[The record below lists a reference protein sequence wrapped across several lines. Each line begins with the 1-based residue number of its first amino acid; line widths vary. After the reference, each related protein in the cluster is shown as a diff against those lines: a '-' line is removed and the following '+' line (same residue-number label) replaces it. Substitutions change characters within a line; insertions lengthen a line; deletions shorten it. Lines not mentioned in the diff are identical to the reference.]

1 MGPAESIRTFVRSG
15 TQALAPLLFGGVADL
30 VAGFVPAQAPIGTHA
45 HGVVSSSTGT
55 GLQVSFLIM
64 ITTLAAGG
72 LFILRA
78 RDTYPTDVATAAASW
93 SPGSA

>member
-1 MGPAESIRTFVRSG
+1 MERLFTMAD
-15 TQALAPLLFGGVADL
+15 LLFGKGKMLEAKET
-30 VAGFVPAQAPIGTHA
+30 APAQAPIGTHA